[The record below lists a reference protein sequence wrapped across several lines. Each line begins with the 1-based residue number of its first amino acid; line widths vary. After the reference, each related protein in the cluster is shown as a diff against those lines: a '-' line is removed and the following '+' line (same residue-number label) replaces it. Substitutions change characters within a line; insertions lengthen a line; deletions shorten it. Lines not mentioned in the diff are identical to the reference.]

1 MTMVGYLHEG
11 ALGVADVAVQLTVA
25 DTVHLGGD
33 PADVPVQVVLLDEV
47 KHLLELGLLLLV
59 LGRVAVV
66 TADNHEVH
74 QLLQALVPPIQLHQT
89 SQVLDAVETSHGED
103 DWLVPVVQHKPAQ
116 AFTDRYTVRQPT
128 SNECVTHSTS

>member
-1 MTMVGYLHEG
+1 MSAMANGGYLHEG

-25 DTVHLGGD
+25 DAVHLGGD

-59 LGRVAVV
+59 LGWVAMV
-66 TADNHEVH
+66 TAHNHEVH
-74 QLLQALVPPIQLHQT
+74 QLLEALVPAIQLHQT
-89 SQVLDAVETSHGED
+89 SQVLDAVKTSHRED

-116 AFTDRYTVRQPT
+116 AFAYIQSDNQQ
-128 SNECVTHSTS
+128 